1 MGVGVGLWWRG
12 REGERRE
19 RGEREERER
28 EERRERGERG
38 EREGEGEGEGEGER
52 ERERERERVE
62 GGAMGMRWQC
72 QLINTCV
79 WLLEVREVTV
89 TLVTSLRREGIR
101 EATKTLL

>member
-1 MGVGVGLWWRG
+1 MACG
-12 REGERRE
+12 
-19 RGEREERER
+19 
-28 EERRERGERG
+28 
-38 EREGEGEGEGEGER
+38 GEGGRGG
-52 ERERERERVE
+52 RERERVE
-62 GGAMGMRWQC
+62 GGGARCMRWQC